1 MGLSFD
7 YFEQYTGTVWRV
19 ESSWT
24 FKELV
29 ARATVDPAKK
39 GGCIPKRAV
48 VFPIRTAAVLNRSI
62 FARIFVT

>member
-39 GGCIPKRAV
+39 GGCISYPPDASEVSARAC
-48 VFPIRTAAVLNRSI
+48 
-62 FARIFVT
+62 